1 MGTADHLPGVASAHP
16 VSWQGRRMTAA
27 QTRLPV
33 PEGPGAV
40 AQAPNL
46 PDGFADTFTSQYV
59 DIGELRLHAVI
70 GGDGPPLLL
79 VHGWPQTWYQF
90 RMLMPALAQDFQVI
104 AVDQRGVGLSD
115 KPLDG
120 YDTGT
125 LARDLVALMEAL
137 GHRRF
142 AMFGCDTGLP
152 IGYALAADHPDRLD
166 RLAVAEAPLPGVAP
180 SPPLFAPK
188 RANDRL
194 WHLTFNR
201 LDELNEQMVKG
212 REEVYFGWQ
221 FASKAARKLPDEAV
235 DYYVQTLAADPEAL
249 HASFAWY
256 RSLEM
261 TNAQNEKRKNQK
273 LTMPVLAI
281 GGAESLG
288 DQVGMSL
295 QLAAE
300 NVQSMVIPGCGHW
313 VSEEV
318 LPALLGF
325 LAPYRDSWAAK
336 HA

>member
-1 MGTADHLPGVASAHP
+1 
-16 VSWQGRRMTAA
+16 MTAA
-27 QTRLPV
+27 PTRLPV
-33 PEGPGAV
+33 PEGPGSV
-40 AQAPNL
+40 FQAPGL
-46 PDGFADTFTSQYV
+46 PEGFANTFTSRYV
-59 DIGELRLHAVI
+59 DIGELRLHAVT

-104 AVDQRGVGLSD
+104 AVDQRGAGLSD

-180 SPPLFAPK
+180 SPPLCGPK
-188 RANDRL
+188 KANDRL

-201 LDELNEQMVKG
+201 LDELNEQLVKG
-212 REEVYFGWQ
+212 REDVYFGWQ
-221 FASKAARKLPDEAV
+221 FASKAGHKLPDEAV
-235 DYYVQTLAADPEAL
+235 DYYVQTLANDPEAL
-249 HASFAWY
+249 HGSFAWY
-256 RSLEM
+256 RALEM
-261 TNAQNEKRKNQK
+261 TAAQNEKRKSQK
-273 LTMPVLAI
+273 LTLPILAI

-288 DQVGMSL
+288 DQVGKAF
-295 QLAAE
+295 QLAAD
-300 NVQSMVIPGCGHW
+300 NVQSKVIPGTGHW
-313 VSEEV
+313 VSEEAPEDV
-318 LPALLGF
+318 LGALLAF
-325 LAPYRDSWAAK
+325 LAPYRDSWVAA
-336 HA
+336 HR

>member
-1 MGTADHLPGVASAHP
+1 MSSASPGLPTP
-16 VSWQGRRMTAA
+16 D
-27 QTRLPV
+27 
-33 PEGPGAV
+33 GPGSV
-40 AQAPNL
+40 SGAPGL
-46 PDGFADTFTSQYV
+46 PAGFTDTFTSRYV
-59 DIGELRLHAVI
+59 DIGELRLHAVT
-70 GGDGPPLLL
+70 GGQGPPLLL
-79 VHGWPQTWYQF
+79 IHGWPQTWYQF

-137 GHRRF
+137 GHQRF

-152 IGYALAADHPDRLD
+152 IGYAVAADHPDRVE

-188 RANDRL
+188 KANDRL

-212 REEVYFGWQ
+212 REDVYFGWQ

-256 RSLEM
+256 RALEM

-288 DQVGMSL
+288 DQVGKAF

-313 VSEEV
+313 VSEEAPEDV

-325 LAPYRDSWAAK
+325 LAPYRDSWAAT
-336 HA
+336 HM